1 MTKQENMKKA
11 SRLDLSYNNIIKIGE
26 KILKVIE
33 NASKLEKL
41 NAKWEG
47 INKKEAFVAYSNL
60 IKILNISIRGMLNQN
75 INTFSD
81 KLYFDILRTKAKETK
96 EAYIQSRLALIN
108 KLGGENKYKYQVQ
121 KINKLVKDIEDL
133 AQELK
138 KFKSKPAVYAEK
150 EKELQKM
157 IKELEINRA
166 LRPIATNNVD
176 IIKEV
181 QKARKTTKRSE
192 NVKNIYVKV
201 VKPLFEFLIKEGA
214 IEKEVFEK
222 VQQILLILVNDGYLK
237 MEDENDKNEIKA
249 KIAISYWPKEKIFN
263 DTKYGYKGVLG
274 LTYQETFNLPR
285 EETHFYISSEAYV
298 NAFRT
303 AKETIEKTGK
313 RDGVT
318 VFYPLIKKNKVLEDH
333 ELLGRKLK
341 DYLDNIRQNLLKQ
354 GFDESTVNKFIDNE
368 SKLIQTYL
376 GSTYALIF
384 EQTTQNDGRV
394 QTTVKVNRIK
404 TEEKKE
410 PKEEKKE
417 PTKIEKTSK
426 KETSVSNMPKELED
440 L

>member
-1 MTKQENMKKA
+1 
-11 SRLDLSYNNIIKIGE
+11 
-26 KILKVIE
+26 
-33 NASKLEKL
+33 
-41 NAKWEG
+41 
-47 INKKEAFVAYSNL
+47 
-60 IKILNISIRGMLNQN
+60 MLNQN

-249 KIAISYWPKEKIFN
+249 KIAISY
-263 DTKYGYKGVLG
+263 
-274 LTYQETFNLPR
+274 
-285 EETHFYISSEAYV
+285 
-298 NAFRT
+298 
-303 AKETIEKTGK
+303 
-313 RDGVT
+313 
-318 VFYPLIKKNKVLEDH
+318 
-333 ELLGRKLK
+333 
-341 DYLDNIRQNLLKQ
+341 
-354 GFDESTVNKFIDNE
+354 
-368 SKLIQTYL
+368 
-376 GSTYALIF
+376 
-384 EQTTQNDGRV
+384 
-394 QTTVKVNRIK
+394 
-404 TEEKKE
+404 
-410 PKEEKKE
+410 
-417 PTKIEKTSK
+417 
-426 KETSVSNMPKELED
+426 
-440 L
+440 